1 MSQARLIITKEAYPE
16 IIPQVLKNKDT
27 WSIWTFGNPD
37 VYGFVLKTIIL
48 AASPLTS
55 SISTAVLIFGKYK
68 QNPYFFL
75 PWIMLTF
82 SSLISVQTDNLKIL
96 KNSNDLK
103 LLGLNSII
111 TMMFIIECVVFY
123 EVVKICKAIW
133 RGDDNDDDK
142 ENFE

>member
-27 WSIWTFGNPD
+27 WQIWTFGNPD
-37 VYGFVLKTIIL
+37 VYGFVLKAIIL

-55 SISTAVLIFGKYK
+55 LISSAVLVFGKYN

-82 SSLISVQTDNLKIL
+82 SSLVSVQTDNLKIL
-96 KNSNDLK
+96 KNSDDLK

-111 TMMFIIECVVFY
+111 TILFLIECVVFY
-123 EVVKICKAIW
+123 EVLKIFKAIW
-133 RGDDNDDDK
+133 CSDK
-142 ENFE
+142 KNFE